1 MGSKLS
7 TLIGIVVVIVGIYLT
22 WKLIK
27 AVGVALI
34 VIGLVLVATRA
45 LRN

>member
-27 AVGVALI
+27 AVGVVLI